1 MCPVKLG
8 KRPRRALTATSV
20 PGSSHSCL
28 FYIIDKTSR
37 LKFLIDTDAEVSVIP
52 HTKSDRHRCS
62 LNFTLQAANGTQI
75 HTYGQH
81 SLTLNLHLRRP
92 YRWVF
97 TIADVKQPILG
108 ADCLQHH
115 CFLVDIRR
123 KTLIDS
129 QTNIQTIMQS
139 THQNA

>member
-1 MCPVKLG
+1 MYLELK
-8 KRPRRALTATSV
+8 KRPSRALMATSV
-20 PGSSHSCL
+20 PGSSHSSL
-28 FYIIDKTSR
+28 FYTIDKTSR
-37 LKFLIDTDAEVSVIP
+37 LKFLIHTGAEVSVIP
-52 HTKSDRHRCS
+52 PTKSDRHRCS

-108 ADCLQHH
+108 ADFLGL
-115 CFLVDIRR
+115 LVDIRR